1 MECFAISVAP
11 GQSTELADILFD
23 SEDDFDT
30 SDNISNELKAVIEM
44 YKSSDKIGK
53 SIILSLVSTD
63 NSKEDK
69 TIQLFQTKN

>member
-1 MECFAISVAP
+1 MECLAKSVAP
-11 GQSTELADILFD
+11 GQSTELADILSD

>member
-1 MECFAISVAP
+1 MECFAKSVAP
-11 GQSTELADILFD
+11 GQSTELADILSD